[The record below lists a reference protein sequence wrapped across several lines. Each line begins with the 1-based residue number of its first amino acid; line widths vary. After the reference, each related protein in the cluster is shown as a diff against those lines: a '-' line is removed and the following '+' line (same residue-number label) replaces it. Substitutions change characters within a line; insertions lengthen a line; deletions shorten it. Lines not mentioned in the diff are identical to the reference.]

1 MKCSGLKGLKGNPLH
16 ASVLPAAV
24 TSEVFHMKQKQKI
37 TGVKLDLGKLY
48 YLSPN
53 LLSTSTTLEY
63 GMARVG
69 QEVTSA
75 WVEKQLTV
83 AGVP

>member
-1 MKCSGLKGLKGNPLH
+1 
-16 ASVLPAAV
+16 
-24 TSEVFHMKQKQKI
+24 MKQKQKI
-37 TGVKLDLGKLY
+37 TGVTLDFGKLY

-53 LLSTSTTLEY
+53 LLSTPTTLEY